1 MKRVLLICCLLTAFA
16 TAGYS
21 QTSNSAT
28 ADPAAKARL
37 LQKDLKLT
45 DYQTGYITAVYQE
58 SAEKFDKIKKEENG
72 NTNKMLVAVRPL
84 RTATIKKIESILT
97 AAEVTQFDK
106 LVQENKG
113 GTSNGWSDGWSS
125 TDESK

>member
-21 QTSNSAT
+21 QTSNPAT

-72 NTNKMLVAVRPL
+72 NTNKMIVAVRPL

-113 GTSNGWSDGWSS
+113 GTSNGWSDGWTS

>member
-1 MKRVLLICCLLTAFA
+1 MKSVLLICCLLAALA
-16 TAGYS
+16 TASYS
-21 QTSNSAT
+21 QTSNPAT

-58 SAEKFDKIKKEENG
+58 SAERFDRIKKEENG

-84 RTATIKKIESILT
+84 RAATIKKIEGILT

-113 GTSNGWSDGWSS
+113 GTSNGWSDGWTS

>member
-21 QTSNSAT
+21 QTSNPAT

-72 NTNKMLVAVRPL
+72 NTNKMIVAVRPL

-113 GTSNGWSDGWSS
+113 GTGNGWSDGWSS
-125 TDESK
+125 TDQSK